1 MFAPVIAR
9 FRPEAEKES
18 WDLAE
23 SSQNRS
29 RRAGLVGGWGMTGY
43 GGEVFLSMEQVEDQ
57 RGIAE
62 SMLQRAR
69 RSSNWIDIRSLNS
82 GSLDEVER
90 RDDGNEEEE
99 EEEEEEEGV

>member
-1 MFAPVIAR
+1 
-9 FRPEAEKES
+9 
-18 WDLAE
+18 
-23 SSQNRS
+23 
-29 RRAGLVGGWGMTGY
+29 MTGY

-69 RSSNWIDIRSLNS
+69 RSSNWIDILSLNS

-90 RDDGNEEEE
+90 RDEDEED
-99 EEEEEEEGV
+99 EEEEEEGVWVNTRSGSSSRLLAKNKKFFLVFFVLGLFVIGWNIF